1 MNINNFFSKNNN
13 KKVYIIAEACDNH
26 FGSLNLAKRMIIKAK
41 LAGADAIK
49 FQHHLPDEEMLKK
62 VPKSK
67 NFSTG
72 DLYSFLKKN
81 ALNLKQH
88 LELKKFSQIN
98 KIQYLCTPFSLA
110 AAKELNN
117 RLKIDAFKIGSGE
130 MTDIPSLKEIAKF
143 NKPMIISTGM
153 SMEFEIMR
161 TYKSLKNINKK
172 LAFLHCL
179 SEYPVDPT
187 DLNLGYIQ
195 ILKKKFPKNII
206 GYSDHS
212 INSEFAIGAVALGA
226 QIIEKH
232 VTLDK
237 KMKGPDQ
244 NVSIDFEDL
253 KILIESVRNLE
264 KSLGK
269 IKKIHKKEKIIRK
282 WAFRSLV
289 SIKDIKK
296 GAKFT
301 LNNTWSKRPGTGIP
315 SFNLNK
321 VLGKKSKIYIKKDQ
335 LIKWNQIKK

>member
-1 MNINNFFSKNNN
+1 MNINKFFSKNNN

-81 ALNLKQH
+81 ALSLKQH
-88 LELKKFSQIN
+88 LELKKFSHIN

-110 AAKELNN
+110 AAQELNN
-117 RLKIDAFKIGSGE
+117 LLKVDAFKVGSGE
-130 MTDIPSLKEIAKF
+130 MTDIPTLKEIAKF

-153 SMEFEIMR
+153 SMEFEIIR
-161 TYKSLKNINKK
+161 TYKSLIKINNK

-179 SEYPVDPT
+179 SEYPVDPN

-195 ILKKKFPKNII
+195 TLKKKFPKNIV

-226 QIIEKH
+226 KIIEKH

-244 NVSIDFEDL
+244 NVSIDFNDL
-253 KILIESVRNLE
+253 EILVKSVRNLE
-264 KSLGK
+264 KSLGS

-289 SIKDIKK
+289 SIKEIKK
-296 GAKFT
+296 GEKFT
-301 LNNTWSKRPGTGIP
+301 LSNIWSKRPGTGIP
-315 SFNLNK
+315 SFNLNR
-321 VLGKKSKIYIKKDQ
+321 VLGKKSKINIKKDQ